1 MKFNE
6 RARLD
11 TSQINDRRGAKA
23 AAIGG
28 GGLIGIVV
36 LVIAALAGGG
46 GGGGG
51 AGSLDIG
58 GLLEQLNASNVS
70 QSEVV
75 SDIDERCLTGADAN
89 TDDDCRIIGVV
100 NSVQEVWE
108 GVVEGYQQAPT
119 VFFSGSVSTAC
130 GNASSAVGP
139 FYCPADSTIY
149 IDLGFYDDLRQRF
162 GARGGPFAEAYV
174 IAHEYGHHIQNLTG
188 VLRRSQDGTT
198 GPLSG
203 AVRVELQADCYAG
216 VWASRAEE
224 TGIIEDLTQADI
236 EDGIDAAGTVG
247 DDRIQE
253 KMGHSPDPHTF
264 THGSSEQRQRW
275 FMIGY
280 ETGNPNACDT
290 FATDN
295 L

>member
-1 MKFNE
+1 MKF
-6 RARLD
+6 RDQARLD
-11 TSQINDRRGAKA
+11 TSQVDDRRGAKA

-28 GGLIGIVV
+28 GGLLGVIMLVV
-36 LVIAALAGGG
+36 AALAGGG

-51 AGSLDIG
+51 GLDIG
-58 GLLEQLNASNVS
+58 AVLEQLNASSVN
-70 QSEVV
+70 QTEVA
-75 SDIDERCLTGADAN
+75 SDISERCVTGADAN
-89 TDDDCRIIGVV
+89 TQDDCRIVGVV
-100 NSVQEVWE
+100 NSVQESWADLVD
-108 GVVEGYQQAPT
+108 GYRPAPT

-130 GNASSAVGP
+130 GNATSAVGP

-188 VLRRSQDGTT
+188 VLRRSQDGST
-198 GPLSG
+198 GPLSA

-216 VWASRAEE
+216 VWAARAET
-224 TGIIEDLTQADI
+224 TGFIERLTQADI
-236 EDGIDAAGTVG
+236 DDGIDAAGTVG

-253 KMGHSPDPHTF
+253 AMGHSPDPHTF

-275 FMIGY
+275 FMTGY